1 MKVLRASVFRLV
13 QALGLMLS
21 LAATGSLAEEAIDL
35 DKDARQVA
43 MEFAQR
49 LSASLKQ
56 ELTAG
61 GPVHAIGICRD
72 LAPSIAAEL
81 SRSKGWKVSRVSLKV
96 RNPLLGSPDE
106 WEQAALI
113 DFDRRAASGQKLDA
127 MEMSEVVSEPQGRF
141 ARYIKAIPV
150 QPLCLTCHGA
160 PEDLDPS
167 VRARLAA
174 DYPHDQATGYRQ
186 GMIRGGIAIKRALP

>member
-1 MKVLRASVFRLV
+1 MNTPLTSAFRLLQIV
-13 QALGLMLS
+13 GLIFS
-21 LAATGSLAEEAIDL
+21 TAVTNCRAEEASDL

-49 LSASLKQ
+49 LSAALKQ
-56 ELTAG
+56 ELAAG

-81 SRSKGWKVSRVSLKV
+81 SRSKGWKVSRVSLKT
-96 RNPLLGSPDE
+96 RNPLLGSPDV

-113 DFDRRAASGQKLDA
+113 DFDRRTASGQKLDS
-127 MEMSEVVSEPQGRF
+127 MEMSEVVTEPHGRF

-160 PEDLDPS
+160 TEELDPA

-174 DYPHDQATGYRQ
+174 DYPHDQANGYRQ
-186 GMIRGGIAIKRALP
+186 GMIRGGISIKRAVQ